1 MPAGRFPVP
10 PPPRRRRPPVP
21 VPCAFRAALLA
32 LVLLAGQAAARDPVQ
47 SGHGG
52 PAPSGS
58 AEPASARDALD
69 DFTRDL
75 DGLGARFEQVVISP
89 EGAVMESSA
98 GEVWLQRPDRFR
110 WSVGG
115 DFPELIV
122 ADGAFVWMY
131 DESLDQVTVR
141 DQSGLEG
148 DSPLL
153 VILDREGL
161 DDRFEITELGTITG
175 LHLLELTSRSPED
188 QFERIVL
195 GFQDGELRRLV
206 LEDAFGLRTELT
218 FSDLRRNPRVPEGHF
233 VFTPPPGVDL
243 VGDLPPTDTP

>member
-1 MPAGRFPVP
+1 M
-10 PPPRRRRPPVP
+10 
-21 VPCAFRAALLA
+21 LA
-32 LVLLAGQAAARDPVQ
+32 LPMALCLVMGPFAAQAMVQ
-47 SGHGG
+47 ASQGG
-52 PAPSGS
+52 SIPPGA
-58 AEPASARDALD
+58 AEPRGARDALD
-69 DFTRDL
+69 AFTRDL
-75 DGLGARFEQVVISP
+75 VGLGAAFEQVVISP
-89 EGAVMESSA
+89 EGAVMESSS
-98 GEVWLQRPDRFR
+98 GEVWLQRPDLFR

-131 DESLDQVTVR
+131 DENLDQVTVR

-161 DDRFEITELGTITG
+161 DERFEITELGTVTG

-195 GFQDGELRRLV
+195 GFQDGDLQRLV

-218 FSDLRRNPRVPEGHF
+218 FSDLRRNPEVPAGHF
-233 VFTPPPGVDL
+233 EFTPPPGVDL
-243 VGDLPPTDTP
+243 VGDLLPTENP

>member
-1 MPAGRFPVP
+1 MTFGRCSPA
-10 PPPRRRRPPVP
+10 RRRVP
-21 VPCAFRAALLA
+21 VLWKPFTQLAFL
-32 LVLLAGQAAARDPVQ
+32 LVLCLAVGQA
-47 SGHGG
+47 S
-52 PAPSGS
+52 
-58 AEPASARDALD
+58 ASARAGEDDIARSESAVPGDALAALD
-69 DFTRDL
+69 AFTRNL
-75 DGLGARFEQVVISP
+75 DGLGALFEQVVISP
-89 EGAVMESSA
+89 EGAVIESSA
-98 GEVWLQRPDRFR
+98 GEVWLQRPDLFR

-161 DDRFEITELGTITG
+161 DERFEITELGTVTG
-175 LHLLELTSRSPED
+175 LQLLELTSRSPED

-195 GFQDGELRRLV
+195 GFQDGDLQRLV

-218 FSDLRRNPRVPEGHF
+218 FSDLRRNPEVPAGHF
-233 VFTPPPGVDL
+233 EFTPPPGVDL
-243 VGDLPPTDTP
+243 VGDVPTDLLSTDPP